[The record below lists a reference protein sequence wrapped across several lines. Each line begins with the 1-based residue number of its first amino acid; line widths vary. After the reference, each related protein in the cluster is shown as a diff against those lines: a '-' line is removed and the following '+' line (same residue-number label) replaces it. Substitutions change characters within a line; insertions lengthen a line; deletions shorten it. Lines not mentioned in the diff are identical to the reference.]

1 MLIVLHIFAVLII
14 KPLKMDINNKVFE
27 LHSEGFKA
35 GKIAQKLR
43 IKKAVV
49 LDILGEAGKEGL
61 GDIVTSFT
69 EVTGIKSVVEAL
81 VDDCGCS
88 ARAEKLN
95 DLFPNRK
102 LNDLL
107 TDQFDYLKTF
117 FEPKRPTSVNAPQ
130 QKRLIEI
137 YNHVFKSKRKVSNC
151 GPCIL
156 GMINELQKVY
166 DRANEQ

>member
-1 MLIVLHIFAVLII
+1 
-14 KPLKMDINNKVFE
+14 MDINERVFE

-61 GDIVTSFT
+61 GDIVTTFT

-107 TDQFDYLKTF
+107 TDQFDYLKAF
-117 FEPKRPTSVNAPQ
+117 FEPKRPSSVSSKQ
-130 QKRLIEI
+130 QKRLVEI

-151 GPCIL
+151 SPCIL
-156 GMINELQKVY
+156 GMINELNKIY

>member
-1 MLIVLHIFAVLII
+1 
-14 KPLKMDINNKVFE
+14 MDINERVFE
-27 LHSEGFKA
+27 LHSEGLKA

-43 IKKAVV
+43 IKKAAV

-61 GDIVTSFT
+61 GDIVTAFT
-69 EVTGIKSVVEAL
+69 EVTGIKKAVEAL

-88 ARAEKLN
+88 VRAEQLN
-95 DLFPNRK
+95 DLFPNRN

-107 TDQFDYLKTF
+107 TDQFDYLKAF
-117 FEPKRPTSVNAPQ
+117 FEPKRPTSVSSPQ
-130 QKRLIEI
+130 QKKLIEI
-137 YNHVFKSKRKVSNC
+137 YNHVFKSKRRVSNC

-166 DRANEQ
+166 DRANKQ

>member
-1 MLIVLHIFAVLII
+1 
-14 KPLKMDINNKVFE
+14 MDINNKVFE
-27 LHSEGFKA
+27 LHAEGFKA

-49 LDILGEAGKEGL
+49 LDILGEAGKDGL

-130 QKRLIEI
+130 QKRLVEI
-137 YNHVFKSKRKVSNC
+137 YNHVFKAKRKVSNC
-151 GPCIL
+151 SPCISE
-156 GMINELQKVY
+156 MVNELNKIY
-166 DRANEQ
+166 DRANE

>member
-1 MLIVLHIFAVLII
+1 
-14 KPLKMDINNKVFE
+14 MDINERVFE

-61 GDIVTSFT
+61 GDIVTAFT
-69 EVTGIKSVVEAL
+69 EVTGIKKVVEAL

-88 ARAEKLN
+88 ARAEQL
-95 DLFPNRK
+95 
-102 LNDLL
+102 
-107 TDQFDYLKTF
+107 
-117 FEPKRPTSVNAPQ
+117 KRPTSVSSPQ

-166 DRANEQ
+166 DRANE

>member
-1 MLIVLHIFAVLII
+1 
-14 KPLKMDINNKVFE
+14 MDINERVFE

-61 GDIVTSFT
+61 GDIVTQFT

-88 ARAEKLN
+88 ARAEQLN

-107 TDQFDYLKTF
+107 TDQFDYLKAF
-117 FEPKRPTSVNAPQ
+117 FEPKRPASVNAPQ
-130 QKRLIEI
+130 QKRLVEI

-151 GPCIL
+151 SPCIL
-156 GMINELQKVY
+156 GMINELQKIY
-166 DRANEQ
+166 DRANE

>member
-1 MLIVLHIFAVLII
+1 
-14 KPLKMDINNKVFE
+14 MDINERVFE

-43 IKKAVV
+43 IKKAAV

-61 GDIVTSFT
+61 GDIVTKFT
-69 EVTGIKSVVEAL
+69 EVTGIKAAVEAIA
-81 VDDCGCS
+81 DDCGCK

-95 DLFPNRK
+95 DLFPNRR

-107 TDQFDYLKTF
+107 TDQFNYLKAF
-117 FEPKRPTSVNAPQ
+117 FEPRRPTSVSSPQ
-130 QKRLIEI
+130 QKKLIEI

-166 DRANEQ
+166 DRANE

>member
-1 MLIVLHIFAVLII
+1 
-14 KPLKMDINNKVFE
+14 MDINNKVFE

-49 LDILGEAGKEGL
+49 LDILGEAGKDGL

-130 QKRLIEI
+130 QKRLVEI
-137 YNHVFKSKRKVSNC
+137 YNHVFKAKRKVSNC
-151 GPCIL
+151 SPCISE
-156 GMINELQKVY
+156 MVNELNKIY
-166 DRANEQ
+166 DRANE

>member
-1 MLIVLHIFAVLII
+1 MELNEKIFDLH
-14 KPLKMDINNKVFE
+14 DQ
-27 LHSEGFKA
+27 GFKS

-49 LDILGEAGKEGL
+49 LDVLGEAGKDGL
-61 GDIVTSFT
+61 GDIVTNFT
-69 EVTGIKSVVEAL
+69 EVTGIKAVVEAL

-156 GMINELQKVY
+156 GMINELNKIY